1 MPERK
6 FEERELSYCAVS
18 TMAQLVNLM
27 LESHG
32 SRVEEIH
39 FVKVGPGV
47 YRMKIKLEV
56 EA

>member
-18 TMAQLVNLM
+18 TMSQLVNLM
-27 LESHG
+27 LEHHG

-39 FVKVGPGV
+39 FVKVGAGV
-47 YRMKIKLEV
+47 YRMNVKLEV

>member
-39 FVKVGPGV
+39 FVKVGAGV
-47 YRMKIKLEV
+47 YRMNVKLEV

>member
-6 FEERELSYCAVS
+6 FEERELRYCAVLS
-18 TMAQLVNLM
+18 LPQLVDM
-27 LESHG
+27 TFESHG

-47 YRMKIKLEV
+47 YRMKTKLEV